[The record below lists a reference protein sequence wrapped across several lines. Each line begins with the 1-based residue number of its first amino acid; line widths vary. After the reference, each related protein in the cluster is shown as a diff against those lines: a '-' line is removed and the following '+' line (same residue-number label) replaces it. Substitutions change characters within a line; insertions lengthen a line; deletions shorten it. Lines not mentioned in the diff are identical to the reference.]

1 MIKSKILIAIFA
13 SSVLILSPTVQ
24 VFAAADKSPGSIT
37 VSQEDILTG
46 NLSGSS
52 GISKSDVL
60 NAIQKAKR
68 TPVSKAK
75 QDELSKIIANKK
87 VVADPKAK
95 TSLTKSVTLSTSGI
109 YPERKG
115 VILVTGDK
123 YMGIIPLGHSAI
135 VYSTTQVVESISDG
149 VVFGKNN
156 WNTSKGSCVAVTV
169 SSTSAAQDASAA
181 DWCSGKVGLPYN
193 YDYYNMD
200 TRSKFYCSQL
210 VWASFNDN
218 YGIDLN
224 TDEFDIFLFGI
235 KVSRAIHPYELAT
248 NDKVYVIYRQN
259 WTLS

>member
-1 MIKSKILIAIFA
+1 MIKGKILI
-13 SSVLILSPTVQ
+13 SVLASCVLVLSSTVH
-24 VFAAADKSPGSIT
+24 VSAAADKFSDPSC
-37 VSQEDILTG
+37 
-46 NLSGSS
+46 
-52 GISKSDVL
+52 ISKKAVTE
-60 NAIQKAKR
+60 AIQKAKK
-68 TPVSKAK
+68 TPISEAEQKK
-75 QDELSKIIANKK
+75 LSKIIAKKK
-87 VVADPKAK
+87 VVADPKASK
-95 TSLTKSVTLSTSGI
+95 KAIQSVLSGI
-109 YPERKG
+109 TGTYPARKG

-123 YMGIIPLGHSAI
+123 YKGIIPLGHSAI
-135 VYSTTQVVESISDG
+135 IYSTTQVIESVSDG

-235 KVSRAIHPYELAT
+235 KISRAIHPYELAT